1 MKTVYLLAALLG
13 LPGTVLAQQA
23 TSRCPV
29 LPASSGLQWQE
40 QASTGFLA
48 CKATS
53 QDGGESL
60 NMMLTSRDPDTR
72 FSRSQRAE
80 SGVFSGEEL
89 RWYVPELAGRS
100 ESYAASRRITVVKL
114 GKDQY
119 AQVWIDATSPEELAR
134 LQSLAEQLDVSAGTS
149 YLVSGQ

>member
-13 LPGTVLAQQA
+13 LPGTLLAQQA
-23 TSRCPV
+23 PSRCPA

-40 QASTGFLA
+40 QASAGFVA

-60 NMMLTSRDPDTR
+60 NVMLTSRDPDIR

-80 SGVFSGEEL
+80 PGVFSGEEL

-134 LQSLAEQLDVSAGTS
+134 LQSLAGQLDASAGTS

>member
-1 MKTVYLLAALLG
+1 M
-13 LPGTVLAQQA
+13 
-23 TSRCPV
+23 
-29 LPASSGLQWQE
+29 
-40 QASTGFLA
+40 
-48 CKATS
+48 
-53 QDGGESL
+53 
-60 NMMLTSRDPDTR
+60 
-72 FSRSQRAE
+72 
-80 SGVFSGEEL
+80 FSGEEL